1 MEWWSIYIYR
11 SVLEPAEI
19 SGIVPLSLLHMFSN
33 IHLQIMYVLF
43 PILQM
48 ERLRF
53 RNVVPSDDVPFA

>member
-1 MEWWSIYIYR
+1 MEWWAVYIYR

-19 SGIVPLSLLHMFSN
+19 SGMVPLSLLHIAFSN
-33 IHLQIMYVLF
+33 IHLQVMYVLS

-53 RNVVPSDDVPFA
+53 SVVPPDDMPFT